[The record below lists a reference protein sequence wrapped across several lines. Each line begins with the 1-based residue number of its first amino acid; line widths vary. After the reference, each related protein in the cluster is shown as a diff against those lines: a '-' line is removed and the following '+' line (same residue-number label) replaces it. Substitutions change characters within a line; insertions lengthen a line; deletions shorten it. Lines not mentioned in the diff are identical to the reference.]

1 MCVPTSVPSTDHTT
15 VTFGD
20 WEKASQATTFATE
33 SKRRQTSTGNGSSLS
48 PEEPARLLVNPVFSA
63 SAKAF
68 AYRHWRVERK
78 EKRFSAQE
86 KTLPPKQKGGC
97 GGASVAGGVYLQSRA
112 IHQTS
117 KPPLRCKSFIST
129 IMQPFIPGTGNFS
142 CLLFPLSQIQLPQ
155 SQRRLETTQRHH
167 FPCERTGHLP
177 QGVDPQLPDLKQR
190 VRFVR
195 LGKITTMFLRGFQSI
210 SSLYWR
216 RGERIFNFRHLLIFD
231 YLTLHQIVI

>member
-97 GGASVAGGVYLQSRA
+97 GGPVWQVVFICNHGLFIRLPNRLLDANRSSAPSCSPSSRGLAISVVFCSPFPKSNSPRASGGWKPHKGTTSHVKGQA
-112 IHQTS
+112 IY
-117 KPPLRCKSFIST
+117 PRGW
-129 IMQPFIPGTGNFS
+129 IP
-142 CLLFPLSQIQLPQ
+142 
-155 SQRRLETTQRHH
+155 
-167 FPCERTGHLP
+167 
-177 QGVDPQLPDLKQR
+177 
-190 VRFVR
+190 
-195 LGKITTMFLRGFQSI
+195 
-210 SSLYWR
+210 SSP
-216 RGERIFNFRHLLIFD
+216 
-231 YLTLHQIVI
+231 T